1 MPQLEN
7 VGECSSSAP
16 SHRKIG
22 KPGPPPLLSPTG
34 PPPLPQLADDL
45 LNPETLACHPILLK
59 PPPPKT
65 PAAEWILG
73 AGQENRIQRPP
84 KLEIGKISFVTS
96 VASSLKFG
104 YDESDGPLY
113 PTPPMCIIG
122 ADGGYTKSS
131 TRVKRRRN
139 AKKGARNT
147 VHKLAQAVYSIVT

>member
-1 MPQLEN
+1 MLGNVLAQLRHAER
-7 VGECSSSAP
+7 SANLATASP
-16 SHRKIG
+16 C
-22 KPGPPPLLSPTG
+22 PTG

-45 LNPETLACHPILLK
+45 LNRETLASHPILLK